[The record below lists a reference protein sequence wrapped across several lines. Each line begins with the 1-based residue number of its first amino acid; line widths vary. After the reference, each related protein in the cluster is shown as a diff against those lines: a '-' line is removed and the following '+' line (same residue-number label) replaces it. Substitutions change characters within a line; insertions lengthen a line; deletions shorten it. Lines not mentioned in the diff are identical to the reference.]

1 MSITLARVDDRI
13 IHGQTTT
20 RWSRVVPV
28 QGILVVS
35 DDVVK
40 DELRKKVL
48 KSAAGNLKLGIY
60 DVKQGVEGVSKGQV
74 SNKNFFFDQQFT
86 SIFC

>member
-1 MSITLARVDDRI
+1 MAITLARVDDRI

-28 QGILVVS
+28 QGILVIS

-40 DELRKKVL
+40 DELRKK
-48 KSAAGNLKLGIY
+48 
-60 DVKQGVEGVSKGQV
+60 
-74 SNKNFFFDQQFT
+74 F
-86 SIFC
+86 